1 MCVLSVV
8 CAVMLR
14 LTCVATLQAMPGKM
28 EAELANGLIMG
39 HAYSVTAVKL
49 VRLYKRNLPHVSS
62 ICFKS
67 ESQNRPLCIC
77 SDCVNSHCYLHQPV
91 RAWRPHRCCH
101 SKALMGRT
109 I

>member
-1 MCVLSVV
+1 MRELSVV

-49 VRLYKRNLPHVSS
+49 VRMHKRNLPHVHVSS
-62 ICFKS
+62 ICYKFK
-67 ESQNRPLCIC
+67 SQNRPLCIG
-77 SDCVNSHCYLHQPV
+77 SDCVNSHCCMQQPV
-91 RAWRPHRCCH
+91 RA
-101 SKALMGRT
+101 
-109 I
+109 